1 MLCLEIL
8 AKRGCAFTLKYIRG
22 SVADVDCRLSHG
34 SCGPHPAAAAVA
46 QRHLFR
52 SGLRA
57 AQVGRHLR
65 AYQALGVSQVHLL
78 YRDRLPEHLSIMASF
93 GTWFQLSL
101 LYIALS
107 TVINEAL
114 QGNADIIETAIEI
127 IYLFLLLLQISRSR
141 AVQPEPAQGP
151 TAAWAAP
158 RPARENVGEVRSM

>member
-1 MLCLEIL
+1 M
-8 AKRGCAFTLKYIRG
+8 
-22 SVADVDCRLSHG
+22 
-34 SCGPHPAAAAVA
+34 
-46 QRHLFR
+46 
-52 SGLRA
+52 GL
-57 AQVGRHLR
+57 HLR

-78 YRDRLPEHLSIMASF
+78 LEIVYLSIIASF

-141 AVQPEPAQGP
+141 ADQPEPAQGP

>member
-1 MLCLEIL
+1 MPRRRSWQSAAAPSRSTSAGRWL
-8 AKRGCAFTLKYIRG
+8 T
-22 SVADVDCRLSHG
+22 STVDCPTDLVGLIR
-34 SCGPHPAAAAVA
+34 
-46 QRHLFR
+46 QRRRWLNGTFFALVFALHKWGAIYEHTKHSVFR
-52 SGLRA
+52 KFTFFIEI
-57 AQVGRHLR
+57 V
-65 AYQALGVSQVHLL
+65 Y
-78 YRDRLPEHLSIMASF
+78 LSIIASF

-127 IYLFLLLLQISRSR
+127 IYLFLLLTLQISRSR
-141 AVQPEPAQGP
+141 ADQPEPAQGP